1 MLLVGLTGGIGSGKS
16 AVAQIFKRL
25 GAHLIDADELAHEA
39 VRPGGPVLKR
49 IVEDFGP
56 DLLNPDGTLDRAKLG
71 RAVFEDSDKR
81 ERLNAIVHP
90 YVFMEEERRR
100 KEIAQKDPK
109 AIVLFDAALL
119 IETGSYQL
127 MDKVILVTIDRREQI
142 GRIMKRDGLSREEA
156 LRRVEAQMP
165 QSEKKD
171 KADYIIDGG
180 QPLHTIEDQARRIY
194 EDLAE
199 LA

>member
-16 AVAQIFKRL
+16 RVAEMFKRL
-25 GAHLIDADELAHEA
+25 GAHIIDADELAHEA
-39 VRPGGPVLKR
+39 VEPGRPVLKR
-49 IVEDFGP
+49 IVEAFGSEV
-56 DLLNPDGTLDRAKLG
+56 LNRDGTLDRTALG
-71 RAVFEDSDKR
+71 RMVFEDPERR
-81 ERLNAIVHP
+81 ERLNSIVHP

-127 MDKVILVTIDRREQI
+127 MDKVILVTIDRQKQI
-142 GRIMKRDGLSREEA
+142 SRIMKRDGLTLEETA
-156 LRRVEAQMP
+156 RRIAAQIP
-165 QSEKKD
+165 QAKKKS

-180 QPLHTIEDQARRIY
+180 QPVNTIEEQVRRIY
-194 EDLAE
+194 EELTALA
-199 LA
+199 